1 MSELKVHASACDIE
15 PMVQIEDIRA
25 AFVARLKKSLAA
37 RGIDLWGAGARLA
50 EMTKVTPK
58 ASSKWLNGES
68 MPGPAKM
75 QAIAQALGVKVE
87 WLQHGSGEGPDASI
101 AAGVDAPAN
110 ESSAEASSSSAA
122 DMVRQMLAT
131 KGKSLSEDA
140 RARLLAAAEQSDSGN
155 VIHVDFSRPGQVGD
169 EVWIAHYDV
178 RAAMGGGQIPHE
190 YPEML
195 QDIRVSPKHLRDLGL
210 TFKEHFHLKMI
221 TGWGQ
226 SMAPTIKDR
235 DPLLVDITIREFT
248 GDGIYLFSHD
258 DMLYV
263 KRLQKKGKDRFKMIS
278 DNKHHDI
285 EEIRV
290 DDTHILARVLYVW
303 NGQPV

>member
-1 MSELKVHASACDIE
+1 MTKKKELSPELKAECE
-15 PMVQIEDIRA
+15 A
-25 AFVARLKKSLAA
+25 AKSLFVSKKNALGLTQASLAEAA
-37 RGIDLWGAGARLA
+37 DISAAAVAMYLNGTNPLNAKFAAVLSRLLGVPVERFSKRLA
-50 EMTKVTPK
+50 AEIAGLTSIDHQDSGLS
-58 ASSKWLNGES
+58 ASE
-68 MPGPAKM
+68 
-75 QAIAQALGVKVE
+75 
-87 WLQHGSGEGPDASI
+87 
-101 AAGVDAPAN
+101 
-110 ESSAEASSSSAA
+110 
-122 DMVRQMLAT
+122 MVRQMLAA
-131 KGKSLSEDA
+131 KGKGLSDAA
-140 RARLLAAAEQSDSGN
+140 RASLLAAAEQSDLGN
-155 VIHVDFSRPGQVGD
+155 VVPVKFSRPGQIGD

-195 QDIRVSPKHLRDLGL
+195 QDIRVSPKHLRDLGV

-258 DMLYV
+258 EMLYV

-278 DNKHHDI
+278 DNKHHDP
-285 EEIRV
+285 EDIRI

-303 NGQPV
+303 NGHPV

>member
-1 MSELKVHASACDIE
+1 MLTGPELGAAIEAARIAKGVSKKNLADDFSVKPPSIQGWVKNGRIDKSKLMDVIAYFSDVVGPEHWGLRPGFSYENLEVTSEDSSAQDSN
-15 PMVQIEDIRA
+15 DGR
-25 AFVARLKKSLAA
+25 SLA
-37 RGIDLWGAGARLA
+37 
-50 EMTKVTPK
+50 
-58 ASSKWLNGES
+58 
-68 MPGPAKM
+68 
-75 QAIAQALGVKVE
+75 
-87 WLQHGSGEGPDASI
+87 
-101 AAGVDAPAN
+101 
-110 ESSAEASSSSAA
+110 SSAA

-131 KGKSLSEDA
+131 KGKSLSDDA

-258 DMLYV
+258 EMLYV

-278 DNKHHDI
+278 DNKHHDP
-285 EEIRV
+285 EDIRV
-290 DDTHILARVLYVW
+290 DDTHILARVLYV
-303 NGQPV
+303 

>member
-1 MSELKVHASACDIE
+1 MDIYAIRKQQLISLIGSQKKGVCAE
-15 PMVQIEDIRA
+15 RWGMAPAHLSQILSDKTA
-25 AFVARLKKSLAA
+25 KNLGDDVARRIEAVEGLPRGWFDSL
-37 RGIDLWGAGARLA
+37 
-50 EMTKVTPK
+50 P
-58 ASSKWLNGES
+58 
-68 MPGPAKM
+68 P
-75 QAIAQALGVKVE
+75 
-87 WLQHGSGEGPDASI
+87 
-101 AAGVDAPAN
+101 AAGNANAPLDAVESGALTKDESPAL
-110 ESSAEASSSSAA
+110 SAA
-122 DMVRQMLAT
+122 DQVKQMLARV
-131 KGKSLSEDA
+131 KGLSSEVRD
-140 RARLLAAAEQSDSGN
+140 RIVAATDGESD
-155 VIHVDFSRPGQVGD
+155 VLDVDFFQPGQVGD

-235 DPLLVDITIREFT
+235 DPLIVDITIREFT

-278 DNKHHDI
+278 DNKHHDP
-285 EEIRV
+285 EDIRV
-290 DDTHILARVLYVW
+290 DDTYILARVLLVW
-303 NGQPV
+303 NANLV

>member
-1 MSELKVHASACDIE
+1 MHKSIDKILAQLMSANGITQVELSSRTSVGQSTISRILKPQGPKGIKEPTDKQVRPLADFFGITTDQLRGYEPLDEVEPQAEERAPLSTADI
-15 PMVQIEDIRA
+15 
-25 AFVARLKKSLAA
+25 
-37 RGIDLWGAGARLA
+37 
-50 EMTKVTPK
+50 
-58 ASSKWLNGES
+58 
-68 MPGPAKM
+68 
-75 QAIAQALGVKVE
+75 VK
-87 WLQHGSGEGPDASI
+87 
-101 AAGVDAPAN
+101 
-110 ESSAEASSSSAA
+110 
-122 DMVRQMLAT
+122 QMLAKHG
-131 KGKSLSEDA
+131 KGLSVDA
-140 RARLLAAAEQSDSGN
+140 RQKIADAIEEKSAEQAASS
-155 VIHVDFSRPGQVGD
+155 VATVDFSRPGQVGD

-178 RAAMGGGQIPHE
+178 RAAMGGGQIPHD

-195 QDIRVSPKHLRDLGL
+195 QDIRVSPRHLREMGV
-210 TFKEHFHLKMI
+210 TFKEHYHLKMI

-258 DMLYV
+258 EMLYV
-263 KRLQKKGKDRFKMIS
+263 KRLQKKGRERFKMIS
-278 DNKHHDI
+278 DNKHHDP

>member
-1 MSELKVHASACDIE
+1 MYAPPEATIALMHKTIDKILAELMAREGLNQARLSALTKVGQPTISRILKPNGPKGIKNPTDTQVRPIADHFRISTDQLRGYAPLDAAATQDSAAQAEPASA
-15 PMVQIEDIRA
+15 
-25 AFVARLKKSLAA
+25 
-37 RGIDLWGAGARLA
+37 
-50 EMTKVTPK
+50 
-58 ASSKWLNGES
+58 
-68 MPGPAKM
+68 
-75 QAIAQALGVKVE
+75 IALVK
-87 WLQHGSGEGPDASI
+87 D
-101 AAGVDAPAN
+101 
-110 ESSAEASSSSAA
+110 
-122 DMVRQMLAT
+122 MLA
-131 KGKSLSEDA
+131 
-140 RARLLAAAEQSDSGN
+140 RASKLPEGLKQRILATAEHGDN
-155 VIHVDFSRPGQVGD
+155 VITVDFSRPGQVGD

-195 QDIRVSPKHLRDLGL
+195 QDIRVSPQHLREMGVR
-210 TFKEHFHLKMI
+210 FKEHFHLKMI

-235 DPLLVDITIREFT
+235 DPLLVDVTIREFT

-258 DMLYV
+258 EMLYV
-263 KRLQKKGKDRFKMIS
+263 KRLQKKGKNRFKMIS
-278 DNKHHDI
+278 DNEHHDP

>member
-1 MSELKVHASACDIE
+1 MSTFSIELNAGILARMDIYAIRKQQLISLIGNQRKGACAE
-15 PMVQIEDIRA
+15 RWGMAPAHLSQILSDKTA
-25 AFVARLKKSLAA
+25 KNLGDDVARRIEAIEGLP
-37 RGIDLWGAGARLA
+37 RGWFDS
-50 EMTKVTPK
+50 VSP
-58 ASSKWLNGES
+58 GES
-68 MPGPAKM
+68 ITPADELTSSDH
-75 QAIAQALGVKVE
+75 AGETSAQTAADQIKQMLSKVKG
-87 WLQHGSGEGPDASI
+87 LSNTARDRII
-101 AAGVDAPAN
+101 AAAD
-110 ESSAEASSSSAA
+110 ESS
-122 DMVRQMLAT
+122 
-131 KGKSLSEDA
+131 
-140 RARLLAAAEQSDSGN
+140 N
-155 VIHVDFSRPGQVGD
+155 VITVDFSRPGQVGD

-195 QDIRVSPKHLRDLGL
+195 QDIRVSPKHLRDLGV

-258 DMLYV
+258 EMLYV
-263 KRLQKKGKDRFKMIS
+263 KRLQKKGKERFKMIS
-278 DNKHHDI
+278 DNKHHDP

-303 NGQPV
+303 NGLPV